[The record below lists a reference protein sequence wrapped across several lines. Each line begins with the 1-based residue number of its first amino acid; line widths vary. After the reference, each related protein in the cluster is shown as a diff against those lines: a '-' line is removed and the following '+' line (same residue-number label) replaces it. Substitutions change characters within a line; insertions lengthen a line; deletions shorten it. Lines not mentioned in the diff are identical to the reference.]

1 MILKSIYNINLHY
14 AWIWQCSTIENAN
27 VNLRARFC
35 CSGVSVWRTR
45 RFRSSLFFVCLCP
58 EQVLKGCLTS
68 SMTAQ
73 PDLLLKIT
81 IVPEYE
87 PPLMAPKQA
96 AIYRGSAIKACTTFR
111 APFNEALSDVNK
123 SLDGCTYPGW
133 KMTHIANQNNFLA
146 SAKGNRLSSGT
157 SSATYLHLIIFERT
171 IWLSMAR
178 LRHIAA
184 LIPDEKSTVSSWS
197 KYYKLLPTNKLMKP
211 LH

>member
-1 MILKSIYNINLHY
+1 MILKSIYFINLHY
-14 AWIWQCSTIENAN
+14 AWIWQCSTIENAY

-45 RFRSSLFFVCLCP
+45 RFRSSMFFVCLCP

-73 PDLLLKIT
+73 PDLLPKIN
-81 IVPEYE
+81 EHE

-133 KMTHIANQNNFLA
+133 KLTHIANQNNFLD
-146 SAKGNRLSSGT
+146 SAKGNRLSSRT

-171 IWLSMAR
+171 KWLSMGR
-178 LRHIAA
+178 LRQIAA
-184 LIPDEKSTVSSWS
+184 LTPDENSTVSSWS
-197 KYYKLLPTNKLMKP
+197 KYYKLLPTYKLMKP

>member
-35 CSGVSVWRTR
+35 CSGVSVWRTW

-73 PDLLLKIT
+73 PDLLPKIN
-81 IVPEYE
+81 EHE

-133 KMTHIANQNNFLA
+133 KMTPIADQNIFLI

-157 SSATYLHLIIFERT
+157 SSATYRWWSLIHRAIFLSTT
-171 IWLSMAR
+171 I
-178 LRHIAA
+178 
-184 LIPDEKSTVSSWS
+184 
-197 KYYKLLPTNKLMKP
+197 
-211 LH
+211 